1 MPATMPLRLC
11 GNTAPRII
19 SQRVA
24 PRASAA
30 SFCDAGTVAN
40 TSRVI
45 EVMIGVIM
53 MATMIP
59 AVMKLLPDALGLP
72 KIVLE
77 HRDAG
82 GRVRQRLRRAL
93 ASGGASTM
101 KRPQPVDDRRDR
113 GEEVD
118 GVHDRPAQ
126 AARRDVGDEQRDA
139 DADRQREEHCDAP
152 TPAASR
158 R

>member
-1 MPATMPLRLC
+1 MVPATIPLRLC

-30 SFCDAGTVAN
+30 SFCAGGTVAN

-59 AVMKLLPDALGLP
+59 AVMKLFPDALGLANS
-72 KIVLE
+72 VL
-77 HRDAG
+77 RIG
-82 GRVRQRLRRAL
+82 ML
-93 ASGGASTM
+93 AVASET
-101 KRPQPVDDRRDR
+101 V
-113 GEEVD
+113 
-118 GVHDRPAQ
+118 
-126 AARRDVGDEQRDA
+126 
-139 DADRQREEHCDAP
+139 
-152 TPAASR
+152 
-158 R
+158 